1 VNPWHWLTRPDPT
14 PGFTTG
20 KLLKLLARILI
31 FAVIATVLSS
41 LLQMTPLKPYLETW
55 WGSLIFVLILY
66 IPAAKLLS
74 MNDMFIRPA
83 PRGAAPGKAQTL
95 SSAAR
100 RKERHRYAGV
110 KKSAPRQGG
119 RR

>member
-1 VNPWHWLTRPDPT
+1 MNPWHWLTRPDPT

-41 LLQMTPLKPYLETW
+41 LLQMTPLKPY
-55 WGSLIFVLILY
+55 

-74 MNDMFIRPA
+74 MNDMFVRPA
-83 PRGAAPGKAQTL
+83 PRSAAPGKAQTL
-95 SSAAR
+95 SSAER